1 METLKEFIRIMDEQT
16 EIALATNISNIS
28 NVRVVNFYFNPDNNI
43 LYFTTFKNNDK
54 VKEMKANQNV
64 AFTTIPHNGEA
75 HVKAKGIAYI
85 SKNTI
90 FDLADCFIRKIADFQ
105 STIDYAGESLILYEI
120 KFDTATV
127 TMDLSNI
134 ATIKL

>member
-90 FDLADCFIRKIADFQ
+90 FDLGDCFIRKIADFQ

>member
-1 METLKEFIRIMDEQT
+1 
-16 EIALATNISNIS
+16 
-28 NVRVVNFYFNPDNNI
+28 
-43 LYFTTFKNNDK
+43 
-54 VKEMKANQNV
+54 MKANQNV

-90 FDLADCFIRKIADFQ
+90 FDLADCFIRKIPDFQ
-105 STIDYAGESLILYEI
+105 SIIDYAAESLILYEI

>member
-90 FDLADCFIRKIADFQ
+90 FDLADCFIRKIPDYQ